1 MAKALITVYPD
12 LGILGKYV
20 SNLLILFFKKNSVNL
35 PVKEHIYDAKNN
47 KGFLEAVIRNTRSRT
62 KSLDIDKREYNK
74 KKITEI
80 ATQLLD
86 DDTIN
91 GAINWLNNTSV
102 HDEDKIN
109 QILLKM
115 RSIRDYRVHWI
126 TTESPS
132 LTEILDKFKRYVD
145 CEILVS
151 NIILFFNLLGIIK

>member
-1 MAKALITVYPD
+1 M
-12 LGILGKYV
+12 
-20 SNLLILFFKKNSVNL
+20 
-35 PVKEHIYDAKNN
+35 
-47 KGFLEAVIRNTRSRT
+47 IRNTRSRT

-115 RSIRDYRVHWI
+115 RSQR
-126 TTESPS
+126 
-132 LTEILDKFKRYVD
+132 L
-145 CEILVS
+145 
-151 NIILFFNLLGIIK
+151 